1 MVAAQE
7 RIGNREEGVSAGT
20 ERAESRAGG
29 AGESVGL
36 AAGAVE
42 SKQAGVGGF
51 AGGLVLADAFPEFFL
66 GGDNVENVI
75 DDLKGQAQSPAELRE
90 VGKSAGIGPGRHG
103 AQAEGSGDEGA
114 SLGAVNLDEFLQ
126 RDAFLLRIQIENLTG
141 DEAEAAGGM
150 GEFGDE
156 VSPGVA
162 AIELGAGHGGERLSE
177 EAVPG
182 QHGDG
187 FTKHLV
193 VGGTSPAKIIIIHA
207 GQVVVDEE

>member
-66 GGDNVENVI
+66 GGDNIEDVV
-75 DDLKGQAQSPAELRE
+75 DDLKGEAEGPAELRE
-90 VGKSAGIGPGRHG
+90 MGEGAGIGPG
-103 AQAEGSGDEGA
+103 
-114 SLGAVNLDEFLQ
+114 
-126 RDAFLLRIQIENLTG
+126 
-141 DEAEAAGGM
+141 
-150 GEFGDE
+150 
-156 VSPGVA
+156 
-162 AIELGAGHGGERLSE
+162 GHG
-177 EAVPG
+177 
-182 QHGDG
+182 
-187 FTKHLV
+187 TK
-193 VGGTSPAKIIIIHA
+193 P
-207 GQVVVDEE
+207 